1 MNRNDK
7 PKRVWRVQ
15 GYDGSELIFEERFPI
30 SQMTTEQLIQ
40 LLRALASRHLS
51 SHEIVGA
58 YARRRTRIANDLL
71 HVHKDEQHEKHRTV
85 YMCGE
90 NPHYVA
96 TSENAA

>member
-1 MNRNDK
+1 MSSDDE
-7 PKRVWRVQ
+7 PKRVWRIQ

-30 SQMTTEQLIQ
+30 SQMTTEQVIQ

-51 SHEIVGA
+51 STEIVGA
-58 YARRRTRIANDLL
+58 YARRRTRLANDLL
-71 HVHKDEQHEKHRTV
+71 HVHKDWQDEKRRMV

-96 TSENAA
+96 TPEDAA